1 MSGKD
6 GIRRSLNDKIL
17 YTNLKNFASAYKAS
31 KANAYAGLDFTAM
44 TKEMNNLKAMTREK
58 CEALFEEFKANAEK
72 SGAKVYRASGSL
84 DACKYIEKIC
94 KDKNIKSIVKS
105 KSMTSEE
112 IKLNAYLEKHGIKPV
127 ETDLGEWILQ
137 LAGEHPS
144 HMVMPAIHKSRGQVA
159 DLFNALLNAGL
170 DRENIDTMVKTA
182 RHALRS
188 SYFEA
193 GAGLTGANV
202 AVASTGAIGIVTNE
216 GNARLSA
223 TVPPVHFV
231 LLGYEKLVPDFK
243 TALKVVRMLPKSATG
258 QRISTYTTW
267 IKGQVPCETSETGQK
282 EVHYIFL
289 DNGRLAFFDHPLFS
303 EALKCMRCGSCANV
317 CPAYEMVGG
326 HVFGHVYLGAIGLIM
341 TAMFHG
347 EKKARDILKMCIGCR
362 ACSTNC
368 PSGIDLQKII
378 AELNVNIGG
387 KFGLNPLKKFLYSN
401 ILSSGKRFRVIM
413 KAGSILAAPL
423 TAAGKIKKIPFAG
436 REINFRELPSIK
448 QKTFTD
454 IMSGRSSVQNPK
466 GRIFFYPGCAV
477 EYFYPQMGT
486 ALVNFLEKQ
495 GYQVDTPDKAACC
508 GLPAIHGG
516 DGEGGRKTI
525 SACLAQ
531 MKKPDDYEAY
541 LVLCPSCGFA
551 VKEDFKH
558 YTEDRPEDFK
568 KAGLISEKVKSF
580 AMFIKDKRLTDVS
593 FNKEAKVTY
602 HTPCHQKRGLGSS
615 AEDLLAS
622 LLGDSFIPMQ
632 DSDVCCGFGGSWS
645 VEYPGISAGILDKKT
660 ENIEKT
666 GADTVLT
673 DCPGCVIQI
682 AGGLGKKGKST
693 KVMHLSEFL
702 R

>member
-1 MSGKD
+1 MSGKN
-6 GIRRSLNDKIL
+6 GIKRSLNDKIL

-31 KANAYAGLDFTAM
+31 KANAYAGLDFPAM
-44 TKEMNNLKAMTREK
+44 AKEMNSLKALTRERA
-58 CEALFEEFKANAEK
+58 ENLFEEFKANAEK
-72 SGAKVYRASGSL
+72 NGATVYRAADSL
-84 DACKYIEKIC
+84 DACRYIEKIC
-94 KDKNIKSIVKS
+94 REKDAGSVVKS

-112 IKLNAYLEKHGIKPV
+112 IKLNAYLEKNGIKPV

-159 DLFNALLNAGL
+159 DLFNALLSAGL
-170 DRENIDTMVKTA
+170 DRENIAAMVKTA
-182 RHALRS
+182 RHALRN

-202 AVASTGAIGIVTNE
+202 AVASTGTIGLVTNE

-231 LLGYEKLVPDFK
+231 LLGYEKLVPDFR
-243 TALKVVRMLPKSATG
+243 TALKVIRMLPKSATG

-267 IKGQVPCETSETGQK
+267 IKGQVPCEASATGHK

-289 DNGRLAFFDHPLFS
+289 DNGRLAFLDHPLFA

-347 EKKARDILKMCIGCR
+347 EEKARDILKMCIGCR

-378 AELNVNIGG
+378 AELNVNMGS

-423 TAAGKIKKIPFAG
+423 TAGGRIKKIPFAG

-454 IMSGRSSVQNPK
+454 INGQRINPSAAK
-466 GRIFFYPGCAV
+466 GRVFFYPGCAV

-486 ALVNFLEKQ
+486 ALVSFLEKQ
-495 GYQVDTPDKAACC
+495 GYQVDTPDKATCC

-531 MKKPDDYEAY
+531 MKNPDDYKAY

-558 YTEDRPEDFK
+558 YTEDKPEDFK
-568 KAGLISEKVKSF
+568 KAGLISDKVKSL
-580 AMFIKDKRLTDVS
+580 AMFIKEEGLTNIP
-593 FNKEAKVTY
+593 FNKGAKVTY

-615 AEDLLAS
+615 AEELLSS
-622 LLGDSFIPMQ
+622 LLGENFIPMT

-660 ENIEKT
+660 ENIDKT

-682 AGGLGKKGKST
+682 SGGLGKKGKNIN
-693 KVMHLSEFL
+693 VMHLSEFL
-702 R
+702 K

>member
-1 MSGKD
+1 MSGKN
-6 GIRRSLNDKIL
+6 GIKRSLNDKIL

-31 KANAYAGLDFTAM
+31 KANAYAGLDFPAM
-44 TKEMNNLKAMTREK
+44 AKEMNSLKALTRERA
-58 CEALFEEFKANAEK
+58 ENLFEEFKANAEK
-72 SGAKVYRASGSL
+72 SGATVYRAADSL
-84 DACKYIEKIC
+84 DACRYIEKIC
-94 KDKNIKSIVKS
+94 REKGAGSVVKS

-112 IKLNAYLEKHGIKPV
+112 IKLNAYLEKNGIKPV

-159 DLFNALLNAGL
+159 DLFNALLSAGL
-170 DRENIDTMVKTA
+170 DRENIAAMVKTA
-182 RHALRS
+182 RHALRN

-202 AVASTGAIGIVTNE
+202 AVASTGTIGLVTNE

-231 LLGYEKLVPDFK
+231 LLGYEKLVPDFR
-243 TALKVVRMLPKSATG
+243 TALKVIRMLPKSATG

-267 IKGQVPCETSETGQK
+267 IKGQVPSEASSTGHK

-289 DNGRLAFFDHPLFS
+289 DNGRLAFLDHPLFA

-347 EKKARDILKMCIGCR
+347 EEKARDILKMCIGCR

-378 AELNVNIGG
+378 AELNVNMGS

-423 TAAGKIKKIPFAG
+423 TAGGRIKKIPFAG

-454 IMSGRSSVQNPK
+454 INGQRVNPSAAK
-466 GRIFFYPGCAV
+466 GRVFFYPGCAV

-486 ALVNFLEKQ
+486 ALVSFLEKQ
-495 GYQVDTPDKAACC
+495 GYQVDTPDKATCC

-531 MKKPDDYEAY
+531 MKNPDDYKAY

-558 YTEDRPEDFK
+558 YTEDKPEDFK
-568 KAGLISEKVKSF
+568 KAGLISDKVKSL
-580 AMFIKDKRLTDVS
+580 AMFIKEEGLTNIP
-593 FNKEAKVTY
+593 FNKGAKVTY

-615 AEDLLAS
+615 AEELLTS
-622 LLGDSFIPMQ
+622 LLGENFIPMT

-660 ENIEKT
+660 ENIDKT

-682 AGGLGKKGKST
+682 AGGLGKKGKNIN
-693 KVMHLSEFL
+693 VMHLSEFL
-702 R
+702 K